1 MGETQSTNKEYN
13 LVYPKYAVAKGDLP
27 KRFPPDTLPGFV
39 REAEQ
44 FGVFE
49 NGDVAVDSINLIT
62 PATEQVI
69 RRLTP
74 YEAHWFERGFIVKS
88 VIQSY
93 LEWFYAE
100 VPSADDE

>member
-13 LVYPKYAVAKGDLP
+13 LVYPKYAVAKSDLP
-27 KRFPPDTLPGFV
+27 RRFPPDTVPNFLTNS
-39 REAEQ
+39 EQ
-44 FGVFE
+44 FDTFQGGITV
-49 NGDVAVDSINLIT
+49 GGIYLIT
-62 PATEQVI
+62 PTTEQVI
-69 RRLTP
+69 RSLTP